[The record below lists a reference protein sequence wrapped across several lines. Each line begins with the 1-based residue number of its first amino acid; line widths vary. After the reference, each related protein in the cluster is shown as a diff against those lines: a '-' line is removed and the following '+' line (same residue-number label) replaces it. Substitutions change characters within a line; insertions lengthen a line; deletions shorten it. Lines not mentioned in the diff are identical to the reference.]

1 MKVSIQQTIDTTEI
15 PGRLESLV
23 DDLNS
28 IIHEELVSRFTY
40 AVRLAKTG
48 DIEKTLF
55 ALNDLLEVP
64 ETMQRVVRAYEEVVQ
79 ILRGYHRVLDHLE
92 QVEAEELRAKLAEVE
107 EVATQAKQYYENASE
122 AQQEEGNTPDEV

>member
-15 PGRLESLV
+15 PARLEALV
-23 DDLNS
+23 DDLNN
-28 IIHEELVSRFTY
+28 IIHEQLVTRFTY

-48 DIEKTLF
+48 DKEKTLF

-64 ETMQRVVRAYEEVVQ
+64 DTMQVVVRAYEEVVQ

-92 QVEAEELRAKLAEVE
+92 QVEAEELKAKLAEVE
-107 EVATQAKQYYENASE
+107 EVASQAKQYYEKSTEEE
-122 AQQEEGNTPDEV
+122 APSVSPDAV